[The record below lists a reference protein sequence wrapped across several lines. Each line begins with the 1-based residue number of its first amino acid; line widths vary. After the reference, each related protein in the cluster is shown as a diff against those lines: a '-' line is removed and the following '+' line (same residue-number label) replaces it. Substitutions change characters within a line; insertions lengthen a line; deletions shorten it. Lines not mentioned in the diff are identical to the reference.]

1 MSSIIRS
8 ATRRMRVQRMRTTPL
23 VSSAARIIVP
33 AATPVVHRRGLA
45 TPAAP
50 SPAPANAATNIPSQD
65 AKRLKKVLIANR
77 GEIACRVI
85 RTARELG
92 VRTVAVYSDADK
104 DCLHVEMAD
113 EAYHIGPA
121 PAAESYVSFQ
131 LLSAQLTTSSSPTSF
146 SPLQPPLALTVSTP
160 ATDSCPSRPSL
171 PAPSLRPAL
180 PSSVP
185 PRRLSARW
193 VRSASRRRS

>member
-1 MSSIIRS
+1 MIRPANYRIGLALSTHAQRPPCRHHAKVHAVRTALSQSFKKEFLSRPYLSSSSSSLPSIPSPTMSSIIRS
-8 ATRRMRVQRMRTTPL
+8 ATRRMRVQRVRTTPL
-23 VSSAARIIVP
+23 VPTAARIIVP
-33 AATPVVHRRGLA
+33 AAAPVVQRRGLA
-45 TPAAP
+45 TPAAAA
-50 SPAPANAATNIPSQD
+50 SAAPANAAANMPSQD

-121 PAAESYVSFQ
+121 PAAESYVS
-131 LLSAQLTTSSSPTSF
+131 SF
-146 SPLQPPLALTVSTP
+146 PVE
-160 ATDSCPSRPSL
+160 
-171 PAPSLRPAL
+171 
-180 PSSVP
+180 
-185 PRRLSARW
+185 
-193 VRSASRRRS
+193 